1 MQNKDGKRFT
11 RKKGAMLLLSLCL
24 VGAAAVSTYYAMDL
38 SEDRAEEEYMVDLN
52 ENPQSEETQAEAVLA
67 PEVTA
72 ELADG
77 ATEMDVDPSTLVIND
92 DSVTVQTET
101 EGETE
106 MMTESGPS
114 AEDGQ
119 SAQVSDASGE
129 ENEADE
135 ETADVISGGVEA
147 QIQPTVSFA
156 STESLQWPVA
166 GTLLMDYS
174 MDSTV
179 YFATLDQY
187 KYNPALVF
195 GAEEGAQVVASAKG
209 IIDSIATDEE
219 TGTTIRMNLGDNYTL
234 IYGKLKEVTVSEG
247 DVVEAGQLLG
257 YVSQPTKYYCEE
269 GPNLYFAMEKDGV
282 AEDPFL
288 YLE

>member
-1 MQNKDGKRFT
+1 MQSKDGKRFT
-11 RKKGAMLLLSLCL
+11 GKKSAMVVLSLCL

-38 SEDRAEEEYMVDLN
+38 SKDRAEEEYMVDLN
-52 ENPQSEETQAEAVLA
+52 ENPKTEETEAEAVLA

-72 ELADG
+72 DFSDG
-77 ATEMDVDPSTLVIND
+77 ATEMDVDPSTLVVND
-92 DSVTVQTET
+92 DSAVQETET

-106 MMTESGPS
+106 MMTESNVS
-114 AEDGQ
+114 SQDGQ
-119 SAQVSDASGE
+119 SAAVSE
-129 ENEADE
+129 NNEADE
-135 ETADVISGGVEA
+135 ETADVMSGGVEA

-156 STESLQWPVA
+156 SSESLQWPVA

-174 MDSTV
+174 MDATV

-187 KYNPALVF
+187 KYNPALIF
-195 GAEEGAQVVASAKG
+195 GAEEGAQAVASAKG
-209 IIDSIATDEE
+209 IIDSITTNEE

-234 IYGKLKEVTVSEG
+234 IYGQLKEVTVSEG

-269 GPNLYFAMEKDGV
+269 GPNLYFAMEKDGA

>member
-1 MQNKDGKRFT
+1 MQSKNEKRFT
-11 RKKGAMLLLSLCL
+11 RKKGAMLVLSLCL
-24 VGAAAVSTYYAMDL
+24 VGAAAVTTYYAMDL
-38 SEDRAEEEYMVDLN
+38 SEKRAKEEYMVDLN
-52 ENPQSEETQAEAVLA
+52 ESPKAEETEAEAVLA
-67 PEVTA
+67 PEVRA
-72 ELADG
+72 DFSDG
-77 ATEMDVDPSTLVIND
+77 ATEMDVDPATLVVSNE
-92 DSVTVQTET
+92 SATAQTET

-106 MMTESGPS
+106 GMMTEASVSS
-114 AEDGQ
+114 ADGQ
-119 SAQVSDASGE
+119 SADAGE
-129 ENEADE
+129 AE
-135 ETADVISGGVEA
+135 ETADVMSGEVEA

-156 STESLQWPVA
+156 SAETLQWPVA
-166 GTLLMDYS
+166 GKVLMDYS
-174 MDSTV
+174 MDATV

-187 KYNPALVF
+187 KYNPALIF

-209 IIDSIATDEE
+209 IVDSITTNEE

-234 IYGKLKEVTVSEG
+234 IYGQLKEVAVSEG

-269 GPNLYFAMEKDGV
+269 GPNLYFAMEKDGA

>member
-1 MQNKDGKRFT
+1 MQSKDGKRFT
-11 RKKGAMLLLSLCL
+11 GKKSAMVVLSLCL

-38 SEDRAEEEYMVDLN
+38 SKDRAEEEYMVDLN
-52 ENPQSEETQAEAVLA
+52 ENPKTEETEAEAVLA

-72 ELADG
+72 DFSDG
-77 ATEMDVDPSTLVIND
+77 ATEMDVDPSTLVVND
-92 DSVTVQTET
+92 DSAVQETET

-106 MMTESGPS
+106 MMTESNVS
-114 AEDGQ
+114 SQDGQ
-119 SAQVSDASGE
+119 SAAVSE
-129 ENEADE
+129 NNEADE
-135 ETADVISGGVEA
+135 ETADVMSGGVEA

-156 STESLQWPVA
+156 SSESLQWPVA

-174 MDSTV
+174 MDATV

-187 KYNPALVF
+187 KYNPALIF

-209 IIDSIATDEE
+209 IIDSITTNEE

-234 IYGKLKEVTVSEG
+234 IYGQLKEVTVSEG

-269 GPNLYFAMEKDGV
+269 GPNLYFAMEKDGA

>member
-1 MQNKDGKRFT
+1 MQSKDGKRFT
-11 RKKGAMLLLSLCL
+11 GKKSAMVVLSLCL

-38 SEDRAEEEYMVDLN
+38 SKDRAEEEYMVDLN
-52 ENPQSEETQAEAVLA
+52 ENPKTEETEAEAVLA

-72 ELADG
+72 DFSDG
-77 ATEMDVDPSTLVIND
+77 ATEMDVDPSTLVVND
-92 DSVTVQTET
+92 DSAVQETET

-106 MMTESGPS
+106 MMTESNVS
-114 AEDGQ
+114 FQDGQ
-119 SAQVSDASGE
+119 SAAVSE
-129 ENEADE
+129 NNEADE
-135 ETADVISGGVEA
+135 ETADVMSGGVEA

-156 STESLQWPVA
+156 SSESLQWPVA

-174 MDSTV
+174 MDATV

-187 KYNPALVF
+187 KYNPALIF

-209 IIDSIATDEE
+209 IIDSITTNEE

-234 IYGKLKEVTVSEG
+234 IYGQLKEVTVSEG

-269 GPNLYFAMEKDGV
+269 GPNLYFAMEKDGA